1 MTYIQWFNIVQLF
14 NIVSW
19 FESVHN
25 SLWDE
30 NLSNRKDGF
39 PAFSFT
45 YFLILISGSN
55 QWVLR
60 IICVEKWI
68 GKYINTENVGS
79 GFYTFAAK
87 YNILCL
93 RLCCIFTFI
102 DVTLETRHIAPCLDM
117 YMHSFS
123 LQSILWYSLT
133 VSLKICLFR
142 TSLSLSINIS
152 FNLLFILIF
161 F

>member
-25 SLWDE
+25 ALWDE

-39 PAFSFT
+39 PAFSFS
-45 YFLILISGSN
+45 YFLIPISGSN

-68 GKYINTENVGS
+68 GKYIKNTENVGS
-79 GFYTFAAK
+79 GFYAFAAK

-93 RLCCIFTFI
+93 RLCCIVLHFYFHWRNIGNSSHHALFGHVHAQFLFTVYPVI
-102 DVTLETRHIAPCLDM
+102 LS
-117 YMHSFS
+117 HSIF
-123 LQSILWYSLT
+123 
-133 VSLKICLFR
+133 KD
-142 TSLSLSINIS
+142 
-152 FNLLFILIF
+152 LLVQNFPQF
-161 F
+161 VH